1 MNNNEEIPVTSV
13 VTAVSLVI
21 AMAWVHSLARE
32 LPHAVGMASIIII
45 IIIIVVVII
54 KAMLASL
61 TNKASIENRM
71 FKLQ

>member
-45 IIIIVVVII
+45 VVVII